1 MKYEIVYKLKEGGK
15 LNLTDY
21 ASYFYI
27 NDGKI
32 FLSRSLEQ
40 INIPYLNIKI
50 NESKFSEFRDNEILF
65 TLSEIFPID
74 LKTIPKKPVN
84 VDDIPIGDIAKN
96 EDKPNQTLNEYIEE
110 LNLPENLSENLTESS
125 KNLKEI
131 INDENKDT
139 YDSIMRTLDHNFI
152 IRDFKIGE
160 KEIRLVSINIPQIQK
175 FEFSRLFGYS
185 TKIRT
190 LNILQEMNDIKS
202 NIEKIKEIEN
212 KNMNKIPIETEDDS
226 QYINRVKLIIEF
238 ITNNICKSKEYFIIC
253 IQEFMA
259 EFSEII
265 SQNPELHLKTNLNDR
280 GIASILVTNKGFIEK
295 FEIIHIENN
304 VDEGEETIVNHF
316 FDRFTPLFKFSG
328 NKSSLYKITE
338 LNLETKSS
346 ANPIYLLNI
355 HTEMYRNIMAINIL
369 NLAFKK
375 LLNYRYIIVGDMN
388 LQLNQSILPYFHDF
402 FNEIY
407 PNKYEIVPTP
417 EIGYNIEYLDGSLP
431 TYDVYFEKL
440 FI

>member
-40 INIPYLNIKI
+40 INIPNLNIKI

-160 KEIRLVSINIPQIQK
+160 KEIRL
-175 FEFSRLFGYS
+175 
-185 TKIRT
+185 
-190 LNILQEMNDIKS
+190 
-202 NIEKIKEIEN
+202 
-212 KNMNKIPIETEDDS
+212 
-226 QYINRVKLIIEF
+226 
-238 ITNNICKSKEYFIIC
+238 
-253 IQEFMA
+253 
-259 EFSEII
+259 
-265 SQNPELHLKTNLNDR
+265 
-280 GIASILVTNKGFIEK
+280 
-295 FEIIHIENN
+295 
-304 VDEGEETIVNHF
+304 
-316 FDRFTPLFKFSG
+316 
-328 NKSSLYKITE
+328 
-338 LNLETKSS
+338 
-346 ANPIYLLNI
+346 
-355 HTEMYRNIMAINIL
+355 
-369 NLAFKK
+369 
-375 LLNYRYIIVGDMN
+375 
-388 LQLNQSILPYFHDF
+388 
-402 FNEIY
+402 
-407 PNKYEIVPTP
+407 
-417 EIGYNIEYLDGSLP
+417 
-431 TYDVYFEKL
+431 
-440 FI
+440 